1 MLRAY
6 VVCTSVC
13 AHVCVGVSAPNSVKK
28 ATGPAQRQACS
39 AAVDTDA
46 PYASAACAKKPQLMS
61 APRTDMMQS
70 EAKRG
75 ERLRRTGGQE

>member
-1 MLRAY
+1 
-6 VVCTSVC
+6 
-13 AHVCVGVSAPNSVKK
+13 VGVSAPNSVKK

-70 EAKRG
+70 EARRG